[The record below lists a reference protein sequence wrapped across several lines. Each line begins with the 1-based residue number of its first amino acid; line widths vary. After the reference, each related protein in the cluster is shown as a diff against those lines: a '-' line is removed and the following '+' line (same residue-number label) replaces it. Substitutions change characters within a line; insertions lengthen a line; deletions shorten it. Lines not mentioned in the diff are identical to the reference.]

1 MRLIWALCVLVV
13 WSSVIWLVF
22 FLEFVGV
29 GGVGMLLPTIPG
41 WAYWV
46 LAALGGVIASLGG
59 AVLVLLWKEKR
70 KLTCE
75 EKLWRNNY
83 AQKE

>member
-1 MRLIWALCVLVV
+1 MLFI
-13 WSSVIWLVF
+13 
-22 FLEFVGV
+22 LEFVGV
-29 GGVGMLLPTIPG
+29 GGIGISLPEIPG

-59 AVLVLLWKEKR
+59 AVLALLWKEKW

-75 EKLWRNNY
+75 EKLWRTNY
-83 AQKE
+83 AGEE

>member
-13 WSSVIWLVF
+13 WSSVIWLLF

-29 GGVGMLLPTIPG
+29 GGVGMLLPAIPG

-59 AVLVLLWKEKR
+59 TILVLLWKEKR
-70 KLTCE
+70 KLTGE
-75 EKLWRNNY
+75 EKLWRDNY

>member
-1 MRLIWALCVLVV
+1 MRLILFLCVLVV
-13 WSSVIWLVF
+13 WSSLIWLLF
-22 FLEFVGV
+22 ILEFVGV
-29 GGVGMLLPTIPG
+29 GGIGMSLPAIPG

-59 AVLVLLWKEKR
+59 AVLALLWKEKW

-75 EKLWRNNY
+75 EKLWRTNY
-83 AQKE
+83 AGEE